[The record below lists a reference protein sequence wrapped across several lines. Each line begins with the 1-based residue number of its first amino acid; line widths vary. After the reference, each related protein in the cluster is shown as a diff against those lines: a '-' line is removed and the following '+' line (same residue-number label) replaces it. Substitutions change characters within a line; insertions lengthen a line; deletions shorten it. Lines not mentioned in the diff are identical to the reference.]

1 MKEIAD
7 VLGINVSTLRKWKK
21 DYVALND
28 ALRAGARELVFEIKA
43 SLLKQALGYKEKEI
57 KIIKKGDE
65 IINTVIVERYYP
77 PNDRACAMLLRNYD
91 RDYIEKGKDVNVSEL
106 SDMLNEDNVTKIIDD
121 ISTSLEKLE
130 GEKDNDENR

>member
-28 ALRAGARELVFEIKA
+28 ALRAGARELAFEIKA

-57 KIIKKGDE
+57 KIIKKGDD
-65 IINTVIVERYYP
+65 IVNTEIVERYYP
-77 PNDRACAMLLRNYD
+77 PNAQACAMLLRNYD

-106 SDMLNEDNVTKIIDD
+106 SDMLNEENVTKIIDD
-121 ISTSLEKLE
+121 ISVNLENIAKE
-130 GEKDNDENR
+130 DVNDENN